1 VRNSRLASGL
11 RLYTFHV
18 LLGLFV
24 VVIAQVNCVREE
36 PLDWDQVA
44 SLIDSEFPGLPTLT
58 TAELQS
64 VLSSDRPV
72 LLLDVRTPEEF
83 AISHLQGAHQT
94 DSTETAVATVAM
106 TDPGALV
113 VAYCSVGYRSA
124 ALVQQL
130 RDRGIDAV
138 NLEGSIFQWANE
150 NRPVYRGPGPVTE
163 VHPFD
168 DSWGTLLERNLWA
181 YDPSMAR

>member
-1 VRNSRLASGL
+1 MTKSGLASGF
-11 RLYTFHV
+11 RLYTVPV
-18 LLGLFV
+18 LLGLFLV
-24 VVIAQVNCVREE
+24 SQANCVSAE

-64 VLSSDRPV
+64 ALSADRPV

-83 AISHLQGAHQT
+83 AISHLQEAHQI
-94 DSTETAVATVAM
+94 DSAETAVALLAM
-106 TDPGALV
+106 TEPGTLV

-124 ALVQQL
+124 ALVQEL

-138 NLEGSIFQWANE
+138 NLEGSIFRWANE
-150 NRPVYRGPGPVTE
+150 NRPVYRGADPVTE

-181 YDPSMAR
+181 YDLSMVH

>member
-1 VRNSRLASGL
+1 MRKSVLVSAFRFCTLA
-11 RLYTFHV
+11 V
-18 LLGLFV
+18 LLGLS
-24 VVIAQVNCVREE
+24 VIAQISCVREE

-44 SLIDSEFPGLPTLT
+44 GLINSEFPGLPTLT

-64 VLSSDRPV
+64 TLSTDHPV
-72 LLLDVRTPEEF
+72 VLLDVRTPEEF

-94 DSTETAVATVAM
+94 DSAEAVVALLAM
-106 TDPGALV
+106 TEPGALV

-124 ALVQQL
+124 ALVQEL

-150 NRPVYRGPGPVTE
+150 NRPVYRGTDPVTE

-181 YDPSMAR
+181 YDLSMAH